1 MSVTKVTGGKKMASS
16 FNLKDPATLIGFLI
30 GLLGTIILGFVGA
43 VVSLII
49 VVLVYYF
56 TNKKNIVPAIIG
68 AVVGLLVGIVINLV
82 FGAIVQIF

>member
-1 MSVTKVTGGKKMASS
+1 MASP